1 MLQWFTKEA
10 VDNKSIPLLELG
22 SAACVHPQ
30 RYEPHRSVKFSH
42 CSPVNMGTTC
52 SCVTGFAKC
61 HFGTSLS
68 HSSAI
73 DFHHL
78 FMYFLVLH
86 QGAEWNM
93 STC

>member
-1 MLQWFTKEA
+1 MLQCFTKEA
-10 VDNKSIPLLELG
+10 VGELG

-30 RYEPHRSVKFSH
+30 RYEPHCSVKFSH

-52 SCVTGFAKC
+52 SCVTGFANC

-68 HSSAI
+68 YSSAI
-73 DFHHL
+73 DFYDL

-93 STC
+93 GTC